1 MQKIANHV
9 SLLRTVLK
17 MNLLVVLL
25 IVPAIFAARSP
36 SPLKKRLLHERSKHV
51 SLSKKSL
58 DAEYRLP
65 TDVVPTH
72 YKLDLQLEED
82 VFETNSFSGVVD
94 IDISVITTTNSFK
107 FHAKNIEIGLIEL
120 SSGNSTLDIAS
131 TETDSLTD
139 TVTVNVE
146 TELTQ
151 GETYLL
157 HLTYTGILSPTDLN
171 GFYKSWYTE
180 GDTVH
185 YVASTDFEA
194 TNARKAF
201 PCFDE
206 PALKATF
213 DISITFPAHLNAI
226 ANTNILNQEDVP
238 G

>member
-72 YKLDLQLEED
+72 YKLDLQLEQD

-120 SSGNSTLDIAS
+120 SNGNSTLDIAS

-171 GFYKSWYTE
+171 GF
-180 GDTVH
+180 
-185 YVASTDFEA
+185 
-194 TNARKAF
+194 
-201 PCFDE
+201 
-206 PALKATF
+206 
-213 DISITFPAHLNAI
+213 
-226 ANTNILNQEDVP
+226 
-238 G
+238 